1 MTRKRAMSKLDKLK
15 WFIKY
20 ILISILQFMIK
31 GLILAPEYIP
41 FS

>member
-1 MTRKRAMSKLDKLK
+1 MTRKRAMSKLDILK

-20 ILISILQFMIK
+20 TLIFILQFMIK

>member
-1 MTRKRAMSKLDKLK
+1 MSKLDNLK

-20 ILISILQFMIK
+20 ILISILQFMIN
-31 GLILAPEYIP
+31 GLILAFEYIP

>member
-1 MTRKRAMSKLDKLK
+1 MTRKRAMSKPDNLK

-20 ILISILQFMIK
+20 ILISILQFMIN